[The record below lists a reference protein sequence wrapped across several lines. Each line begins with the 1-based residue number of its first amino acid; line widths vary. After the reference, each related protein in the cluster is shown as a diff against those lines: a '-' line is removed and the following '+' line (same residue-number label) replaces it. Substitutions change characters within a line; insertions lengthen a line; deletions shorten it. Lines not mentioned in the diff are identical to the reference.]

1 MVTRIHCE
9 VWYFN
14 KQKLEFSHGWEWR
27 DIIPTKWEWSQIIER
42 RKAIWKLC
50 QSKCWK
56 VPVKSIQCHLS
67 CKTRR
72 LNCHTNSDVWYLN
85 DWHIP
90 SGSFEMEFP
99 EKSNVLF
106 LEKVDWKESVVIV
119 VFVMFQTN
127 VLVLEKTFDSDDGI
141 DVSSLFLRSLSF
153 NHS

>member
-1 MVTRIHCE
+1 
-9 VWYFN
+9 
-14 KQKLEFSHGWEWR
+14 
-27 DIIPTKWEWSQIIER
+27 
-42 RKAIWKLC
+42 
-50 QSKCWK
+50 
-56 VPVKSIQCHLS
+56 
-67 CKTRR
+67 
-72 LNCHTNSDVWYLN
+72 
-85 DWHIP
+85 
-90 SGSFEMEFP
+90 MEFP